1 MKKITLLC
9 LLLSC
14 FIFAWCGHKLW
25 ENESVYG
32 GELVFAWKWPEITF
46 EPTISED
53 TLVLKW
59 KFEDHSDHLF
69 LDYNLFFKKYP
80 MKMPELFYLPWN
92 LVKFKW
98 VVEAIDWAAGNHYY
112 NVKSI
117 DKLELVRYPNAD
129 EVKEIFDSY
138 NYCESDSDCG
148 FFVWECPL
156 WCYIPM
162 NVKYIDT
169 AHMIVSNF
177 VNHLEE
183 HCVYGCIAMDK
194 AVCKNYKCEM
204 IDAPVEADVHGCSPL
219 YKDPDFEQNN
229 PGLSCDDSIYDPV
242 CANDW
247 KTYKN
252 DCYACVEPLV
262 ETYTFWEC
270 ETDSKFIICTPEQ
283 KNADICTM
291 QYEPVCGSDSRTY
304 WNSCVA
310 CQSETV
316 ESYTQWEC
324 ESSAF
329 TVEWD
334 SEYLKKALNILNK
347 SWGVTCDL
355 FYTDYDRQVHSFFMA
370 DKGRFYSAIDD
381 YSENLQRNVIYTL
394 AVDEKIFNWDTFTG
408 SEKMI
413 IDYPADIESEI
424 ASILDDKS
432 KYPDFEMNCYEWID
446 ATDEHLFEIPTI

>member
-14 FIFAWCGHKLW
+14 FIFSWCNNQKLL
-25 ENESVYG
+25 ENESFY
-32 GELVFAWKWPEITF
+32 EWDLVIAGVWPEISF
-46 EPTISED
+46 ESTVKD
-53 TLVLKW
+53 WTLVLKW
-59 KFEDHSDHLF
+59 YFEDHSDHVF
-69 LDYNLFFKKYP
+69 LSQWIWEEYLKNESDF
-80 MKMPELFYLPWN
+80 LPWN
-92 LVKFKW
+92 EVNFKW
-98 VVEAIDWAAGNHYY
+98 VVEFLDWAAGNHYY
-112 NVKSI
+112 NVKSVE
-117 DKLELVRYPNAD
+117 KLEVKKYPNAD
-129 EVKEIFDSY
+129 EIKKLFEWY
-138 NYCESDSDCG
+138 NYCESDSDCWY
-148 FFVWECPL
+148 FIWECPL

-162 NVKYIDT
+162 NVKYIDI
-169 AHMIVSNF
+169 ASNIVTNF
-177 VNHLEE
+177 VNHLWDER
-183 HCVYGCIAMDK
+183 CVYSCLSMNK
-194 AVCKNYKCEM
+194 AVCNDYKCEM
-204 IDAPVEADVHGCSPL
+204 IDAPAEADVHGCSPL
-219 YKDPDFEQNN
+219 YKDSDFEQKN
-229 PGLSCDDSIYDPV
+229 PELACDDSIHAPV

-247 KTYKN
+247 KTYVN

-304 WNSCVA
+304 GNSCVA

-370 DKGRFYSAIDD
+370 DKDRFYSAVDD
-381 YSENLQRNVIYTL
+381 YSDNLQRNVIYTL
-394 AVDEKIFNWDTFTG
+394 AVDEKIYNWDTFTG
-408 SEKMI
+408 SEKLI
-413 IDYPADIESEI
+413 IDYPADIESEV
-424 ASILDDKS
+424 ANILDDKS

-446 ATDEHLFEIPTI
+446 ATNEHLFEIPTI